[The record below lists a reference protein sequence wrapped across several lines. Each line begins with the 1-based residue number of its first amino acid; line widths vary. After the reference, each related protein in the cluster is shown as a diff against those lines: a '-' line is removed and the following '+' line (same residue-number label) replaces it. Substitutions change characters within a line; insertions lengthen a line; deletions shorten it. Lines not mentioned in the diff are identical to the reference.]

1 MVGVQEKI
9 ESMNEP
15 TPEVTQKTWTD
26 EEFMALPDD
35 GNRYELVNGEL
46 VVTGAAGARHGYYV
60 ASMSF
65 FLTAQVFGRDPQRL
79 YPRVPRSSSRDSFSR
94 EYY

>member
-1 MVGVQEKI
+1 MVAVQEKI

-15 TPEVTQKTWTD
+15 TPEVTQETWTD

-35 GNRYELVNGEL
+35 GNRYEVVNGEL

-60 ASMSF
+60 A
-65 FLTAQVFGRDPQRL
+65 LV
-79 YPRVPRSSSRDSFSR
+79 SFSLWAGSQKVISKVSQI
-94 EYY
+94 